1 MALSNTTTK
10 QEREMNDL
18 TEKEKWECTARW
30 LNALYLEDLSQ
41 IPMTDVGDGD
51 LSIEEALHSETNYLP
66 CAVCPIERKC
76 RKVNAGKVLPQTNFK
91 IMEQFTG
98 KDTIVDQ
105 WLPKY
110 VFTKLREEHM
120 DNHPSNSDHYP
131 LNDNKSQNDNM

>member
-41 IPMTDVGDGD
+41 IPMNNIGDGD
-51 LSIEEALHSETNYLP
+51 LSIKEALRSEINYLP

-76 RKVNAGKVLPQTNFK
+76 RKVNVGKVLPQTNFK

-110 VFTKLREEHM
+110 VFHKT
-120 DNHPSNSDHYP
+120 S
-131 LNDNKSQNDNM
+131 